1 MELDGEIYRSVLESL
16 PTGVYLVD
24 LNRRIL
30 LWNDGAEKI
39 TGYLRQEVIGRCCA
53 DNLLMH
59 CDDRKNVLCG
69 GGCPL
74 AATMHD
80 GRPREADVLLLHK
93 DGQRVPVR
101 VRAVPLRNS
110 NDAIIGAVEW
120 FDTRAVFPASED
132 PVPEAFLDDVT
143 ELPDRSAALARIQAA
158 VGAFEETGVPFGV
171 LDIAIDRLDR
181 LLERDGR
188 NAVDAVLYATAQTL
202 RANVGPDDLVC
213 RWSEDRLVAILR
225 NCAAPALANAAA
237 KLRRLAAMESVP
249 WWGDHLSVTLSIGAT
264 VVRAGDT
271 PSSLMERAGQALAA
285 SLLEDSGGLV
295 AA

>member
-1 MELDGEIYRSVLESL
+1 MELDGETYRSVLESL

-39 TGYLRQEVIGRCCA
+39 TGYLRQEVLGRCCA

-59 CDDRKNVLCG
+59 CDERNNVLCG

-74 AATMHD
+74 EKTMRD

-120 FDTRAVFPASED
+120 FDTRPVLPAAGEI
-132 PVPEAFLDDVT
+132 VPEALLDDVT
-143 ELPDRSAALARIQAA
+143 ELPDRSVALARIQEA
-158 VGAFEETGVPFGV
+158 VREFEESHVPFGV

-213 RWSEDRLVAILR
+213 RWSEDRLVVVLR
-225 NCAAPALANAAA
+225 NCAAPALRHAAG
-237 KLRRLAAMESVP
+237 KLRRLVTMEAVP
-249 WWGDHLSVTLSIGAT
+249 WWGDHLSVTASIGAT
-264 VVRAGDT
+264 TVRAGDT
-271 PSSLMERAGQALAA
+271 PASLMERAGQALDAG
-285 SLLEDSGGLV
+285 LLEDHGGLV